1 VVFDLTGKV
10 ALVTGGSKGIGR
22 GCAFALA
29 AAGADVVVNGL
40 RDVEAGERT
49 AAEIRA
55 TGRRSVFV
63 AADVTDPEDVQSL
76 IDRTV
81 GELGGLHV
89 AVNNAMSPMSGGDVF
104 SERALESWPRAVDR
118 MLSAPFYCCRAE
130 GMHMSKAGG
139 GSIINIASTGAK
151 KITRDRLNTG
161 LAAYFS
167 SKAALVHLTRVLA
180 ANWAPLGIRVNSIS
194 PGHIRTDS
202 SKYVEDDPERL
213 ADVISNTPARRMGEP
228 SEIGGAVVYLGSEAA
243 SFTTGVDIVVD
254 GGLTIW

>member
-1 VVFDLTGKV
+1 MFDLTGKA

-22 GCAFALA
+22 GCALALA
-29 AAGADVVVNGL
+29 AAGADVVVNGH

-55 TGRRSVFV
+55 TGRRSLFV
-63 AADVTDPEDVQSL
+63 AADVTDPSAVQAL
-76 IDRTV
+76 VDRTV
-81 GELGGLHV
+81 AELGGLHI

-104 SERALESWPRAVDR
+104 SERALESWPLALER

-130 GMHMSKAGG
+130 GMHMSDAGG
-139 GSIINIASTGAK
+139 GSIINIASSGAR

-180 ANWAPLGIRVNSIS
+180 ASWAPLGIRVNSIS
-194 PGHIRTDS
+194 PGHVRTDS
-202 SKYVEDDPERL
+202 SKYVEDHPEKL
-213 ADVISNTPARRMGEP
+213 AEVNANTPLGRMGDP
-228 SEIGGAVVYLGSEAA
+228 AEIGGAVVYLGSEAA
-243 SFTTGVDIVVD
+243 SFTTGIDIMID